1 MNLFRTTSVTI
12 IAGELLKNAKGF
24 IEDGMNPQ
32 IVIRGY
38 KQALEFCL
46 SALDKLVIQF
56 EDSAEKRREMLIRCA
71 ETALNSKLLSSY
83 KNFFA
88 EIVVSA
94 VEKLDTNLLDKDL
107 IGIK

>member
-1 MNLFRTTSVTI
+1 
-12 IAGELLKNAKGF
+12 
-24 IEDGMNPQ
+24 MNPQ

-46 SALDKLVIQF
+46 KDLNRLIIEIV
-56 EDSAEKRREMLIRCA
+56 DSAEQRRSMLIKCA

-94 VEKLDTNLLDKDL
+94 V
-107 IGIK
+107 

>member
-1 MNLFRTTSVTI
+1 M
-12 IAGELLKNAKGF
+12 KNAKGF

-32 IVIRGY
+32 IIIKGY
-38 KQALEFCL
+38 KKALEWCL
-46 SALDKLVIQF
+46 TKL
-56 EDSAEKRREMLIRCA
+56 EDLIIKIDSTPEKRRHMLIKCA